1 MDKSKVRIRSKE
13 ELKSREE
20 GFLEIVDIL
29 QKNNI
34 FFFIQAGTVLGARRE
49 NYFIKWDWDVEI
61 GIFEKDF
68 IKNYDFIRS
77 ELVKKNFKIFH
88 EIKSRKN
95 GKIDL
100 IKDFDERSTVFEI
113 LSWSYSFFR
122 KKYYRWQ
129 INIPSRF
136 FKKKNTIRFL
146 DRELNCPGPVDEYLT
161 YQYGDWKTPKRSF
174 IKEEYLTKSFFRKKN
189 GIIENIKDKLRSLK
203 KI

>member
-77 ELVKKNFKIFH
+77 EF
-88 EIKSRKN
+88 
-95 GKIDL
+95 
-100 IKDFDERSTVFEI
+100 
-113 LSWSYSFFR
+113 
-122 KKYYRWQ
+122 
-129 INIPSRF
+129 
-136 FKKKNTIRFL
+136 
-146 DRELNCPGPVDEYLT
+146 
-161 YQYGDWKTPKRSF
+161 
-174 IKEEYLTKSFFRKKN
+174 
-189 GIIENIKDKLRSLK
+189 
-203 KI
+203 

>member
-136 FKKKNTIRFL
+136 FEKKNTIRFL

-161 YQYGDWKTPKRSF
+161 YQYGDWKTPKRSS

>member
-136 FKKKNTIRFL
+136 F
-146 DRELNCPGPVDEYLT
+146 E
-161 YQYGDWKTPKRSF
+161 
-174 IKEEYLTKSFFRKKN
+174 
-189 GIIENIKDKLRSLK
+189 K
-203 KI
+203 KILLDF